1 MSECIAKSQWKDY
14 LDEVSKAVKNVSAE
28 VEVEALGIF
37 DEIEVK
43 WLPLLGISY
52 DSNDDVVSI
61 LFEKLD
67 HMVEKPQE
75 IVVERGDEGIGRLE
89 ITSGE
94 DAAKTVLKFRTP
106 VKV

>member
-14 LDEVSKAVKNVSAE
+14 LDDVSKAVKNVSAE
-28 VEVEALGIF
+28 VEVEALSIF
-37 DEIEVK
+37 DQIEVE
-43 WLPLLGISY
+43 WLPLLGVSY
-52 DSNDDVVSI
+52 DPKDDVVSI

-67 HMVEKPQE
+67 HLIEKPQE
-75 IVVERGDEGIGRLE
+75 IVVEKGDEGIRQIE